1 MARGGIWHIS
11 VLVYAIFGFHM
22 NTAQIFIGDSN
33 TPGILYASLPEPR
46 DDTYIMDTRFT
57 LIRLSENRGI
67 DGIDYDPEN
76 EMVYWNDFSGSQISR
91 IQLDGTNQEV
101 IISTSS
107 PHSIALDLVNGKIYW
122 TMYNDK
128 AISRANLDGSSVEE
142 LFKYTSFAQ
151 PTSILVDPVS
161 GFLLWSTRL
170 VNQVVKAT
178 LNATNEEVVR
188 PIYAEG
194 MFNEECADDTTRL
207 FYYTE
212 KTKLGVTNLDGSGN
226 RIIKVFSEKTMGSS
240 LSKYGSKLFW
250 SAQSRS
256 PSFTLT
262 GLINEYDMKSS
273 TLTIHNS
280 TVTLLNGD
288 ELVISPLT
296 TRIISHTPYN
306 EPVAI
311 EGCPDNIVVNIDE
324 NASNASSISWTEPG
338 LNSWSSCP
346 TMVFQG
352 TGTNGGDFSLGITEL
367 SYRASD
373 AAGNTDDCQFSVTV
387 RRSSADETLPPTTGQ
402 PTTGQPTTGQPSG
415 STALVTSCSSVL
427 LVLCIALFLIVLK

>member
-1 MARGGIWHIS
+1 MARGGMWHIL
-11 VLVYAIFGFHM
+11 VLVYTIFGIHM
-22 NTAQIFIGDSN
+22 NTAQIFIGDTN
-33 TPGILYASLPEPR
+33 VPGILYAFLPEPR
-46 DDTYIMDTRFT
+46 DDTNIMDTLFN
-57 LIRLSENRGI
+57 LIPLPENSGI
-67 DGIDYDPEN
+67 DGIDYDPVN
-76 EMVYWNDFSGSQISR
+76 EMVYWNDFNRDQISR
-91 IQLDGTNQEV
+91 IQLDGTNREV
-101 IISTSS
+101 IVSTGS

-122 TMYNDK
+122 TMYNDE
-128 AISRANLDGSSVEE
+128 AISRANLDGSSVQE
-142 LFKYTSFAQ
+142 LFHYTNFVQ
-151 PTSILVDPVS
+151 PTSILVDPVN
-161 GFLLWSTRL
+161 GFLVWSTRI

-207 FYYTE
+207 FYYTKRTE
-212 KTKLGVTNLDGSGN
+212 LGVTNLDGSGN
-226 RIIKVFSEKTMGSS
+226 RTIKVFSTETTGSS
-240 LSKYGSKLFW
+240 LSKYGSRLFW

-256 PSFTLT
+256 TTSYAITS
-262 GLINEYDMKSS
+262 LINEYDMKSS

-280 TVTLLNGD
+280 TVTLTSGNDLA
-288 ELVISPLT
+288 ISPVT
-296 TRIISHTPYN
+296 TRIISNTPYN

-311 EGCPDNIVVNIDE
+311 QGCPDNIVVTIDD
-324 NASNASSISWTEPG
+324 NASNAPSISWTEPV

-346 TMVFQG
+346 TMVFLGPG
-352 TGTNGGDFSLGITEL
+352 TDGGDFPLGITEL

-387 RRSSADETLPPTTGQ
+387 RRSSDVTLPPTMELPDCRQ
-402 PTTGQPTTGQPSG
+402 VNSG

>member
-194 MFNEECADDTTRL
+194 MFNEECADDTT
-207 FYYTE
+207 
-212 KTKLGVTNLDGSGN
+212 
-226 RIIKVFSEKTMGSS
+226 
-240 LSKYGSKLFW
+240 
-250 SAQSRS
+250 
-256 PSFTLT
+256 
-262 GLINEYDMKSS
+262 
-273 TLTIHNS
+273 
-280 TVTLLNGD
+280 
-288 ELVISPLT
+288 
-296 TRIISHTPYN
+296 PYN